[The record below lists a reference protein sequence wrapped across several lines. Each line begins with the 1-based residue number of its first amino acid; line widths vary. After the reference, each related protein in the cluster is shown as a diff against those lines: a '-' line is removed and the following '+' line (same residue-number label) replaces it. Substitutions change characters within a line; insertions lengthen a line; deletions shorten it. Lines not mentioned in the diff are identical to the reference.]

1 MNDIQQLDNKR
12 KEFRKSYTG
21 VFFNSYLNIALVIIV
36 FTTSL
41 IFSGMRINWDFG
53 ALLLFPV
60 ALLYAELALYAAHR
74 YQQHNKIR
82 FQQRIF
88 EMHTIWHHGMFSDE
102 KIHVESLKDMN
113 MVILPFFVHGF
124 VLGLIYLPLGFLI
137 SILFKTDAG
146 WIFMFAIT
154 LHLVWYE
161 FVHTLSHLK
170 YPPFFT
176 RLAKHHKEHHNPKLM
191 GKYNF
196 GVTTTF
202 FDRLFGTKYSS
213 T

>member
-41 IFSGMRINWDFG
+41 IFTGMRINWDFG
-53 ALLLFPV
+53 AFLLFPV
-60 ALLYAELALYAAHR
+60 AL
-74 YQQHNKIR
+74 
-82 FQQRIF
+82 F
-88 EMHTIWHHGMFSDE
+88 
-102 KIHVESLKDMN
+102 VESLKDMN